1 MAVTWST
8 KASLPKNRQR
18 AAGGVINDRLYV
30 VGGDGGG
37 GTAEAT
43 LYQYDPGANT
53 WTTKAPKPL
62 AVTRLAAV
70 VLDGKLHAMGGYDGT
85 YQSRHE
91 AYDPSTD
98 TWASLAAL
106 PAGRYGHVAGV
117 VNGKIY
123 VTGGVTADSSTDT
136 LEYSPGASS
145 WTKKAAPPSTGVTGA
160 AGIGGLLYVLSGTA
174 LSAFDPAAN
183 TWTAKTSCPTDHTDG
198 AVAVVNGLLYAIGGY
213 TSAGAIAAVDVYDP
227 STDTWTARD
236 PMPTGRGRLVNE
248 ALGTVL
254 YAVGGWDNANAG
266 AALAVVEAG
275 QVNQPPNAPILTAPA
290 DGTTIDRNITQRFD
304 WDFSDPDA
312 GDSQSKYDL
321 RYRVVGAATWTVVTG
336 TTPNTFHD
344 FAAGTFALGDYEWQA
359 ATKDAQGLA
368 GPFSASFFFT
378 AGDPP
383 ATPTITDPV
392 SGGTVGSDP
401 YTVQWSTPDQDAYQ
415 VRTVADNAGSPD
427 ATTVYQ
433 DTGEVVSATARARS
447 MPFPV
452 KDRYE
457 HIQVRIKHGG
467 LWSAWASIRV
477 LVSYTPPPVP
487 SLTITTS
494 DVEAAVSVAITN
506 PTPAAG
512 EPPVTHNRLFVRASA
527 ANPDGDKYRPYPD
540 GTRIEA
546 QKPPNSTAIDYLAA
560 GGIDYE
566 YRAEAVGD
574 NGTTSDSG
582 WVGASAA
589 AETVVYYGG
598 GYDE

>member
-8 KASLPKNRQR
+8 KASLPAARAN

-30 VGGDGGG
+30 VAGDAGAGSQ
-37 GTAEAT
+37 AT
-43 LYQYDPGANT
+43 NYQYDPGANT
-53 WTTKAPKPL
+53 WATKAPKPT
-62 AVTRLAAV
+62 AVSDLAAA
-70 VLDGKLHAMGGYDGT
+70 VLDGKLHAIGGYNAG
-85 YQSRHE
+85 YKIAHHV
-91 AYDPSTD
+91 YDPAAD
-98 TWASLAAL
+98 TWSTSASL
-106 PAGRYGHVAGV
+106 PAGRSQHAAGV

-123 VTGGVTADSSTDT
+123 VTGGLTADSSTDT
-136 LEYSPGASS
+136 LEYDPATNA
-145 WTKKAAPPSTGVTGA
+145 WTKKAPPPYSGVTGA
-160 AGIGGLLYVLSGTA
+160 AGIGDLLYVLSGTA

-183 TWTAKTSCPTDHTDG
+183 TWTAKATCPTNHQDG
-198 AVAVVNGLLYAIGGY
+198 DVAVINGLLYVAGGY
-213 TSAGAIAAVDVYDP
+213 TTNGPVAAVDVYDP
-227 STDTWTARD
+227 STNTWTTRD
-236 PMPTGRGRLVNE
+236 PMPTARGKLVVG
-248 ALGTVL
+248 AVGTVL
-254 YAVGGWDNANAG
+254 YAAGGDDG
-266 AALAVVEAG
+266 AAILAVVEAG
-275 QVNQPPNAPILTAPA
+275 QFNTPPNAPILTAPA

-344 FAAGTFALGDYEWQA
+344 FAAGTFAAGDYEWQVR
-359 ATKDAQGLA
+359 TYDAQGEV
-368 GPFSASFFFT
+368 GPYSASSFFT
-378 AGDPP
+378 AADAPP
-383 ATPTITDPV
+383 QPTITEPV
-392 SGGTVGSDP
+392 SGATIPQEQPVG
-401 YTVQWSTPDQDAYQ
+401 WSAPDQDAYQ
-415 VRTVADNAGSPD
+415 LRRVADNAGAPD
-427 ATTVYQ
+427 ATTVYY
-433 DTGEVVSATARARS
+433 DTGEVVSTTARSRTVT
-447 MPFPV
+447 FETN
-452 KDRYE
+452 DRYE

-467 LWSAWASIRV
+467 LWSSWASIRV

-494 DVEAAVSVAITN
+494 DAEAAVSVAITN

-546 QKPPNSTAIDYLAA
+546 QKPPNSTAIDHLPA
-560 GGIDYE
+560 GGVDYE

-589 AETVVYYGG
+589 AETVVFYGG